1 MIKIAFLGC
10 DSTHTEAFASRINQ
24 EGAPFH
30 GIARVVALWG
40 EDIEEATKKASAL
53 GIPKVTHTP
62 EAALEGVDLAMVIGR
77 FGESHFDVAM
87 KALELGIPTFVD
99 KPFTINATLAS
110 NLISYAA
117 QKKVPLVS
125 SSPLRFAKEVLSI
138 KESSTD
144 RGKCIFVTVPASCND
159 LGMDPR
165 FDTAFFYGIH
175 GLEMLLQING
185 FDIQSLN
192 TSYSENLIITTIQF
206 KSGKTGV
213 LELIRGTSE
222 FYELGY
228 STPDGI
234 NRVSVCLDGSYYEE
248 QLRRLLVNENLFQDF
263 VPIESTFEAVKIL
276 EEIDKGDPCRAHYYA
291 NI

>member
-10 DSTHTEAFASRINQ
+10 DSTHTEAFASRINH
-24 EGAPFH
+24 EGSPFH

-40 EDIEEATKKASAL
+40 EDIKEATKKASVL
-53 GIPKVTHTP
+53 GIPKVAHTP
-62 EAALEGVDLAMVIGR
+62 EAALEDVDLAMVIGR
-77 FGESHFDVAM
+77 FGESHFDAAM

-99 KPFTINATLAS
+99 KPFTINSTLAG
-110 NLISYAA
+110 NLISYATQA
-117 QKKVPLVS
+117 KVPLVS
-125 SSPLRFAKEVLSI
+125 SSPLRFAKEVLRI
-138 KESSTD
+138 KESSAD

-159 LGMDPR
+159 LGLDPR
-165 FDTAFFYGIH
+165 LDTAFFYGIH
-175 GLEMLLQING
+175 GLEMLLEING

-192 TSYSENLIITTIQF
+192 ISYGENLIITTIQF

-222 FYELGY
+222 FYELGHW
-228 STPDGI
+228 TPDGI

-248 QLRRLLVNENLFQDF
+248 QLKRLLNNGDPCQDF

-276 EEIDKGDPCRAHYYA
+276 EEIDKGDPYRAHYA